1 MKKLGIILAILSLV
15 LVLSACSSESSKMM
29 YYAPK
34 HDTSDEAQYNRA
46 EDTALAEGETA
57 TGGGGGVAMPER
69 KVIFTYDFTVEA
81 DDIDIAAKTLEEA
94 TAKSDGFVSSLKFG
108 GRNDDGQYKD
118 ATIIYRIPAD
128 KVGSF
133 KEVVESVGAVVNKS
147 ENGEDV
153 TESYFDT
160 EGRLS
165 TLKIQEARLL
175 ELLSKSG
182 NLSDLLTIER
192 ELADVRGQIESL
204 TGTLKKY
211 DNLVSLATF
220 TVKFQLPKQNVPES
234 RTSFGGAFADSFSI
248 ALDFLNGIV
257 IVFIYL
263 LPYLLVIGIILTVI
277 ILIIKKKRKNK

>member
-1 MKKLGIILAILSLV
+1 MKKLGIIVAVLSLV
-15 LVLSACSSESSKMM
+15 LVLSACSSMSADWE
-29 YYAPK
+29 APK
-34 HDTSDEAQYNRA
+34 IATTDEAQYNRVEEA
-46 EDTALAEGETA
+46 VLNENEPA
-57 TGGGGGVAMPER
+57 TGGGGNVTVPER

-81 DDIDIAAKTLEEA
+81 DDIDTAAKTLENA
-94 TAKSDGFVSSLKFG
+94 IAKSDGFVSSLKFG
-108 GRNDDGQYKD
+108 GRNDDGKYKD
-118 ATIIYRIPAD
+118 ATIVYRIPAD

-133 KEVVESVGAVVNKS
+133 KEVVESVGAVVSKS
-147 ENGEDV
+147 EEGEDV

-220 TVKFQLPKQNVPES
+220 TVKFQLPKQNIAES
-234 RTSFGGAFADSFSI
+234 GTSFGGAFADSFSI

-263 LPYLLVIGIILTVI
+263 LPYLLAIGIILTVI